1 MSSRH
6 ITAGI
11 LAHVDA
17 GKTTLSESL
26 LYLSG
31 KIQKQGRVD
40 HKDAYLDT
48 WQLEKDRGITI
59 FSKQAELSFGGTD
72 GLSVT
77 LLDTPG
83 HIDFSPETERV
94 LQVLDY
100 AILVISA
107 ADGVTGQVRN
117 LWNLLAHYR
126 IPTFLFVNKMD
137 QPGADT
143 ADLLRDIRDNLGSQ
157 CVDFTGV
164 QFGPVLQIPGS
175 QAENIAVCDDRV
187 LEHYLETEEIREDD
201 LRIMIRDRKLFP
213 VFFGSALRNEGV
225 SALMRAMDALALMKH
240 YPDEFGA
247 RIFKISRDDSGNRLT
262 WMKITGG
269 SLRVRSVISV
279 RNEDSTE
286 SSGENTEQKV
296 NQIRIYSGKS
306 FVQVPQVDAGFVC
319 AVTGPDE
326 TRIGMGLGFE
336 HDSDV
341 SVLQPVWKSRIL
353 LAPDQDRAEALRN
366 LRVLEEE
373 EPLLH
378 IDQDDVSGEISA
390 RIMGKVQMEILRELC
405 AQRFGMRIDFAQ
417 PSIMYKET
425 IADSVE
431 GVGHYE
437 PLRHY
442 AEVHLL
448 MEPGEPGSGLVLE
461 SDCSTD
467 DLALNW
473 QRLILSHLE
482 EQPFPGVLTGSE
494 ITDIKITVIGGRASE
509 KHTSGGDFRQA
520 THRAVRQGLMMA
532 KNVLLEPVLRLHA
545 ELPSGSMGRFMTD
558 IQRMEGSADLRENDG
573 TTAIITGSVPA
584 AAIGDYQQ
592 DFMSYTHGHGR
603 LSLTLRGYEPC
614 RHSEEVILEKGYDP
628 EADTDHPSSS
638 VFCSHGAGIRVP
650 WDQVRDY
657 MHIDTGWRPDMK
669 WLTEEDQALCT
680 DSPKTENT
688 ENTGGKKIFS
698 AGWQKKHR
706 TKEKS
711 WTEEQR
717 TRENEENE
725 LQQIFEK
732 TYSGSSW
739 NTPIHSVANSYSNE
753 TGIWSRDGSLEK
765 AERDRTE
772 KNKSESSRTAAV
784 KSAGEQTSSGK
795 NRRSGTSGAASKKED
810 YLLVDGYNII
820 FSWEEL
826 RSLAASGMDAARDRL
841 IDILSNFHGTRSG
854 TLILVFDAY
863 KVPGGR
869 GAVCRYHNIYVVYT
883 KEAETADAYIEK
895 TVHKIGKQGNVTVA
909 TSDGLEQVIIFG
921 EGARRMS
928 ARELLLEVEASR
940 KELRSSYH
948 L

>member
-59 FSKQAELSFGGTD
+59 FSKQAELSFGGPE

-83 HIDFSPETERV
+83 HIDFSLETERV
-94 LQVLDY
+94 LQVLDC

-126 IPTFLFVNKMD
+126 IPAFLFVNKMD
-137 QPGADT
+137 QPGAD
-143 ADLLRDIRDNLGSQ
+143 AAELLRDIRENLGGQ
-157 CVDFTGV
+157 CVDFSGLL
-164 QFGPVLQIPGS
+164 FDPALQIPED
-175 QAENIAVCDDRV
+175 QMENIAVCDDRV
-187 LEHYLETEEIREDD
+187 LERYLETEEIRRED
-201 LRIMIRDRKLFP
+201 LQTMIRDRKLFP
-213 VFFGSALRNEGV
+213 VFFGSALKNEGV
-225 SALMRAMDALALMKH
+225 GALMQAMDALAPVKQ
-240 YPDEFGA
+240 YPEQFGA

-269 SLRVRSVISV
+269 SLKVRSAIHTGSEGG
-279 RNEDSTE
+279 NEDS
-286 SSGENTEQKV
+286 SGDREEKV
-296 NQIRIYSGKS
+296 SQIRIYSGKS
-306 FVQVPQVDAGFVC
+306 YVQVPQADAGLVC
-319 AVTGPDE
+319 AVTGPDK

-336 HDSDV
+336 EDSDA

-353 LAPDQDRAEALRN
+353 LAPDQDRSEALRN
-366 LRVLEEE
+366 LRILEEE

-378 IDQDDVSGEISA
+378 IDTDEASGEISA
-390 RIMGKVQMEILRELC
+390 RIMGKVQMEILKELC
-405 AQRFGMRIDFAQ
+405 ATRFGMRIDFGQ
-417 PSIMYKET
+417 PSIMYRET
-425 IADSVE
+425 IADTVE

-461 SDCSTD
+461 SDCGTD

-494 ITDIKITVIGGRASE
+494 ITDMKITVIGGRASE

-520 THRAVRQGLMMA
+520 TRRAVRQGLMMS
-532 KNVLLEPVLRLHA
+532 KNVLLEPVCRLRA
-545 ELPSGSMGRFMTD
+545 ELPSESMGRFMTD
-558 IQRMEGSADLRENDG
+558 IQRMEGSADLRENNGG
-573 TTAIITGSVPA
+573 TAVITGSVPA
-584 AAIGDYQQ
+584 ASLGDYQQ
-592 DFMSYTHGHGR
+592 EFMSYTHGHGR
-603 LSLTLRGYEPC
+603 LSLTLKGYEPC
-614 RHSEEVILEKGYDP
+614 RHPEEVILEKGYEP
-628 EADTDHPSSS
+628 EADTDNPSSS

-657 MHIDTGWRPDMK
+657 MHVDTGWRPDMQ
-669 WLTEEDQALCT
+669 WQTEEDPAFSGS
-680 DSPKTENT
+680 DPNADRAD
-688 ENTGGKKIFS
+688 GGGEKRIFS
-698 AGWQKKHR
+698 AGWQKKHKAGR
-706 TKEKS
+706 KS

-739 NTPIHSVANSYSNE
+739 HTPVHSAANSYSNE
-753 TGIWSRDGSLEK
+753 SGIWSRDGSLEK
-765 AERDRTE
+765 AERE
-772 KNKSESSRTAAV
+772 KNGRNPSDRKNPENSE
-784 KSAGEQTSSGK
+784 KAGERTSSGK
-795 NRRSGTSGAASKKED
+795 TQGPGSGRPAAKKED

-826 RSLAASGMDAARDRL
+826 RSLAADSMDAARDRL

-869 GAVCRYHNIYVVYT
+869 GAVSRYHNIYVVYT

-895 TVHKIGKQGNVTVA
+895 TVHKIGRKGNVTVA

-940 KELRSSYH
+940 TELRSAYR

>member
-59 FSKQAELSFGGTD
+59 FSKQAELSFGGPE

-137 QPGADT
+137 QPGSDAD
-143 ADLLRDIRDNLGSQ
+143 ALLRDIYENLGKQ
-157 CVDFTGV
+157 CVDFSGF
-164 QFGPVLQIPGS
+164 QSDPVLQIPAG
-175 QAENIAVCDDRV
+175 QMENIAVCDDRV
-187 LEHYLETEEIREDD
+187 LEHYLETEEIPEED
-201 LRIMIRDRKLFP
+201 LRVMILDRKLFP
-213 VFFGSALRNEGV
+213 VFFGSALKNEGV
-225 SALMRAMDALALMKH
+225 GTLMQAMDSLVLTKH
-240 YPDEFGA
+240 YPEKFGA

-269 SLRVRSVISV
+269 SLKVRSVI
-279 RNEDSTE
+279 RIGKEDNSKD
-286 SSGENTEQKV
+286 SSEEQEQKI

-306 FVQVPQVDAGFVC
+306 YVQVSQADAGRIC
-319 AVTGPDE
+319 AVTGLDG
-326 TRIGMGLGFE
+326 TKIGMGLGFE
-336 HDSDV
+336 KDSDS

-353 LAPDQDRAEALRN
+353 LAPDQDRSEALRN
-366 LRVLEEE
+366 LRILEEE

-378 IDQDDVSGEISA
+378 IDSSESSGEISA
-390 RIMGKVQMEILRELC
+390 RIMGKVQMEILKELC
-405 AQRFGMRIDFAQ
+405 AQRFGMRIDFGTPA
-417 PSIMYKET
+417 IMYKET
-425 IADSVE
+425 IADTVE

-461 SDCSTD
+461 TDCSTD

-482 EQPFPGVLTGSE
+482 EQPFPGVLTGAE

-520 THRAVRQGLMMA
+520 TRRAVRQGLMMA
-532 KNVLLEPVLRLHA
+532 KNVLLEPVLRLRA
-545 ELPSGSMGRFMTD
+545 ELPADSMGRFMTD

-573 TTAIITGSVPA
+573 ETAVIAGSVPA
-584 AAIGDYQQ
+584 AAFGDYQQ
-592 DFMSYTHGHGR
+592 EFMSYTHGHGR
-603 LSLTLRGYEPC
+603 LHLSLKGYEPC
-614 RHSEEVILEKGYDP
+614 RHSEEVILEKGYEP
-628 EADTDHPSSS
+628 EADTDNPSSS

-650 WDQVRDY
+650 WNQVRDY
-657 MHIDTGWRPDMK
+657 MHIDTGWRPDMQ
-669 WLTEEDQALCT
+669 WLTGEGQSLSEDDT
-680 DSPKTENT
+680 NGEMIN
-688 ENTGGKKIFS
+688 GGGEKRIFS
-698 AGWQKKHR
+698 SEWQKKYKAGKK
-706 TKEKS
+706 T

-717 TRENEENE
+717 IREEEENQ

-739 NTPIHSVANSYSNE
+739 HTPVHSIANSYSNE

-765 AERDRTE
+765 AEREKSKRTDTE
-772 KNKSESSRTAAV
+772 
-784 KSAGEQTSSGK
+784 AGKTTENQIPSGK
-795 NRRSGTSGAASKKED
+795 NTGAGSTRPAPKKED

-826 RSLAASGMDAARDRL
+826 RDLAASGMDAARDRL

-869 GAVCRYHNIYVVYT
+869 GMVSRYHNIYVVYT

-895 TVHKIGKQGNVTVA
+895 TVHKIGKQGNITVA

-928 ARELLLEVEASR
+928 ARELLLEVEASQT
-940 KELRSSYH
+940 ELRSSYH